1 MHLPCIMRFFF
12 RYFSESSFCP
22 RYFPVASNKAFS
34 ISSILKFRF
43 WIKSLIVMSN
53 LLFSSKAACVYL
65 DVYKSRDFS
74 FEAFKSFFDWGGSTN
89 PQNGEV
95 KALSVSV
102 PWLDV
107 FRLLQIPFQNRSF
120 LLMSIRLY
128 VLPFVCPFLKSYCS
142 RIFFLPGELL
152 QSRSWL
158 PCSVRGVL
166 LLHQYR
172 ADSWFR

>member
-1 MHLPCIMRFFF
+1 MPGQTHYKYIQHKIAFQTRFTGSKSRNNALHADCCKVTIELPALMRPQQSECFCPRNRSFAQTLLKLFIMRLPCIMRFFS

-74 FEAFKSFFDWGGSTN
+74 FETFQAFFD
-89 PQNGEV
+89 
-95 KALSVSV
+95 
-102 PWLDV
+102 
-107 FRLLQIPFQNRSF
+107 
-120 LLMSIRLY
+120 
-128 VLPFVCPFLKSYCS
+128 
-142 RIFFLPGELL
+142 
-152 QSRSWL
+152 
-158 PCSVRGVL
+158 
-166 LLHQYR
+166 
-172 ADSWFR
+172 